1 MIQLGILGST
11 KGTDLKAIHEAINQ
25 KVLNAKISVIISN
38 RPNAYILKRA
48 EILAKNL
55 KFTGKANIYSRLTRL
70 IDEKLMGD
78 LFKVAFISKKKDKF
92 NIGFK

>member
-48 EILAKNL
+48 EKY
-55 KFTGKANIYSRLTRL
+55 NIPSCLLR
-70 IDEKLMGD
+70 K
-78 LFKVAFISKKKDKF
+78 
-92 NIGFK
+92 

>member
-48 EILAKNL
+48 E
-55 KFTGKANIYSRLTRL
+55 
-70 IDEKLMGD
+70 KL
-78 LFKVAFISKKKDKF
+78 
-92 NIGFK
+92 